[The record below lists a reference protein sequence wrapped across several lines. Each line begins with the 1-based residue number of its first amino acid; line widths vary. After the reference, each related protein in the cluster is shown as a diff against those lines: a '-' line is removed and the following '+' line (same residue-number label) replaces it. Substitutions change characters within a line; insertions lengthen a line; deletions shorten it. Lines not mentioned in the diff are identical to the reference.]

1 MLLRSGAP
9 THLWEYAVTLAAL
22 VVNSTCD
29 ERVRNRSP
37 LEIVTGD
44 QPQILNILPFGCAA
58 VITKPEKDRG
68 GSFVLG
74 SDPETLGGYFVYLLE
89 SKSIVSTCDIRVDE
103 FAFPLAPSPPEDI
116 FLRVLRRTTAKHVS
130 SPALAAKA
138 KP

>member
-1 MLLRSGAP
+1 MILEIVRYMLLRSGAP
-9 THLWEYAVTLAAL
+9 TFLWEYAVTLAAL

-29 ERVRNRSP
+29 ERLRNRSP

-68 GSFVLG
+68 GKLRPRGALGIFLG

-103 FAFPLAPSPPEDI
+103 FAFPCLLYTSPSPRD
-116 FLRVLRRTTAKHVS
+116 
-130 SPALAAKA
+130 
-138 KP
+138 